1 LKLGSSTVNRL
12 FPISG
17 GVAVLLLAGCMVGP
31 QYKRPA
37 AITAPSFKE
46 EAPAAQAEGSDGWKP
61 GQPSDQKLKGD
72 WWLMYQDQQLN
83 ALEAQVNTANQTL
96 KAAEA
101 NFRVARAA
109 IGYARANEAPTIGVA
124 PGASSVRESAN
135 EPYFLT
141 NLANNGTGD
150 FVLPFDMNYEV
161 DLWGRI
167 RRDVTAA
174 REQAQASA
182 ADIESVRLSLHAEL
196 ATDYFGL
203 RTADSQKKLLDDT
216 IKAYQNALQLTQQ
229 RFNGGLA
236 LRSDVTQA
244 ESQLDQAMVQRSD
257 FEVQRAQFEHAI
269 AVLIGK
275 PPAGLTIAPIPLDLE
290 TQQMPAIPGLL
301 PSELLERRPDIAA
314 DERRMAAANE
324 QIGIAQAAYYP
335 SLSLNGLVGMQG
347 TSALN
352 WFIWPSRFWAVG
364 STFSETLFD
373 AGRRRATT
381 ERARAG
387 YDATVATYRQTT
399 LSAFQQVEDNLAAL
413 RVLQAEA
420 EQQHHATNAAIQSLQ
435 TFNERYE
442 AGLDLY
448 LEVITSQTAA
458 LADQRNDIDI
468 RRRQLDASV
477 LLIKALGGGWD
488 IQKSPKL

>member
-1 LKLGSSTVNRL
+1 VNRL
-12 FPISG
+12 FPIFG

-46 EAPAAQAEGSDGWKP
+46 APVDQAAKNDGWKP

-72 WWLMYQDQQLN
+72 WWLMYQDQQLDT
-83 ALEAQVNTANQTL
+83 LEAQVNTANQTL

-109 IGYARANEAPTIGVA
+109 IGYARANQAPTIGVE
-124 PGASSVRESAN
+124 PSASSVRESAN

-141 NLANNGTGD
+141 NLANNGTGN

-167 RRDVTAA
+167 RRGVTAA

-244 ESQLDQAMVQRSD
+244 EAQLDQAMVQRSD
-257 FEVQRAQFEHAI
+257 IEVQRTQFEHAI

-275 PPAGLTIAPIPLDLE
+275 PPAALTIAPIPLDLE
-290 TQQMPAIPGLL
+290 TPQVPAIPGLL

-335 SLSLNGLVGMQG
+335 SLSLSALVGMEG

-352 WFIWPSRFWAVG
+352 WFAWPSRFWAVG

-381 ERARAG
+381 ESARAG

-413 RVLQAEA
+413 RVLQTEA
-420 EQQHHATNAAIQSLQ
+420 EQQHHATDAALQSLQ
-435 TFNERYE
+435 TFNERYD

-468 RRRQLDASV
+468 MRRQLDASV

-488 IQKSPKL
+488 IQKSPKV